1 MELVSDDSEQIDGI
15 LFPGYRVCAHIGVW
29 NGHHH
34 VNDAVLSD
42 NLLLDVFGEGRLV
55 AAVAAHAKLSELC
68 LALVVYIL
76 FRSHS
81 QAEITEAAVG
91 NSITCLQVELNAVA
105 FPVAVGFPDVAVAA
119 DYPEIQVVLIPTEV
133 QVRRDLFHLFILGVV
148 FV

>member
-1 MELVSDDSEQIDGI
+1 MELVANDSEQIDGI
-15 LFPGYRVCAHIGVW
+15 LFSGYRVCAHISVW

-76 FRSHS
+76 FRAHG
-81 QAEITEAAVG
+81 QAEITEAA
-91 NSITCLQVELNAVA
+91 I
-105 FPVAVGFPDVAVAA
+105 
-119 DYPEIQVVLIPTEV
+119 
-133 QVRRDLFHLFILGVV
+133 
-148 FV
+148 